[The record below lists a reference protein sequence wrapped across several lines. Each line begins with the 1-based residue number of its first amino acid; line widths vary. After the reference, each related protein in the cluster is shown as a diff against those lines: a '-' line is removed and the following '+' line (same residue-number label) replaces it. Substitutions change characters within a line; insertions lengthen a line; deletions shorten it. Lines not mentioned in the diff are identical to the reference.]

1 MVAAGPLIAS
11 YSWGT
16 HLVLLLPPMLV
27 LMAWAIRRRDWSVVG
42 LVSAGWLL
50 IGPGHN
56 WFQTL
61 LLSGYSNLLV
71 LRLMAEFGV
80 VGITAIWVAS
90 LVALRRARSAHGP
103 DAAHEHGADGQQH
116 DRAREHDAVARGW
129 VTRALKW
136 SSAGPAKN
144 GTTTAAA

>member
-16 HLVLLLPPMLV
+16 HLVLLLPAMLV
-27 LMAWAIRRRDWSVVG
+27 LLAWAIRRRDWLVVG
-42 LVSAGWLL
+42 LVGTGWLL

-61 LLSGYSNLLV
+61 LLSGYSNLFV

-80 VGITAIWVAS
+80 VGITAVWVAS
-90 LVALRRARSAHGP
+90 LIAVRRARSPHGP
-103 DAAHEHGADGQQH
+103 DAAHEDGADGEQH
-116 DRAREHDAVARGW
+116 DRAREHDAVAEVG
-129 VTRALKW
+129 
-136 SSAGPAKN
+136 
-144 GTTTAAA
+144 